1 MKLKTYL
8 SILFLAL
15 SFPLTGCGSSS
26 GDENLNR
33 CALNGI
39 SKINIYTDFL
49 VAAKKAIDEGQPDNY
64 LALKALAKQGMQQ
77 CLRHYYSVFATKEI

>member
-1 MKLKTYL
+1 MLH
-8 SILFLAL
+8 
-15 SFPLTGCGSSS
+15 GGSSS

-49 VAAKKAIDEGQPDNY
+49 VAAQKAIDEGEPDNY
-64 LALKALAKQGMQQ
+64 LALKKLAKQGMQQ
-77 CLRHYYSVFATKEI
+77 CLKHYYSVFATKAI